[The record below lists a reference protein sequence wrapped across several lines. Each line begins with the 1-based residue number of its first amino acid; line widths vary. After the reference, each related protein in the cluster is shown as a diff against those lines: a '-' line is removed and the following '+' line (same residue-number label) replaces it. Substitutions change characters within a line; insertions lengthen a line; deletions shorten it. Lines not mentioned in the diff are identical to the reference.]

1 MQESPIL
8 ERGFGLQHPTDHLK
22 PCGAKLRHPSPSNP
36 WIRILKGNHHPS
48 DACPYNSLR
57 AGGGA
62 AVVTARFKGDDKG
75 SAFGPIT
82 GLRQGAHLSMG
93 FTSPCMKA
101 FPHQTTLLI
110 ENNSSHEGIR
120 AGVSIG
126 KGSQR

>member
-1 MQESPIL
+1 
-8 ERGFGLQHPTDHLK
+8 
-22 PCGAKLRHPSPSNP
+22 
-36 WIRILKGNHHPS
+36 
-48 DACPYNSLR
+48 
-57 AGGGA
+57 
-62 AVVTARFKGDDKG
+62 VVTAGFEGDNKG

-110 ENNSSHEGIR
+110 ENNSPHEGIR